1 MLRRRLSFGLAACCI
16 AGFTAFV
23 GSAVAV
29 PSTDIVISEY
39 RTRGP
44 NGGSD
49 EFIELRNKSS
59 SPVDISGWRVN
70 ASNAAGTVGTRAT
83 IPAGTVLAAG
93 CAYLLTNTS
102 TSGGPY
108 SGPTP
113 GDQTYST
120 GITDD
125 GGIGVLRA
133 APDTTIVDQVGQSTG
148 SAYKEGTPL
157 APTPSNLNQSY
168 ERTGKTQDTDNNS
181 ADFTYQTTAE
191 PENRASACAGP
202 PGDAA
207 PSVASTTPP
216 NNATNIPTSSDISIT
231 FSEPVSVSAATF
243 SIDCAAS
250 GDHAFALS
258 GGPTTYTLNPT
269 ADFAQ
274 GETCTVVTDAEGVSD
289 ADTNDPPDN
298 MAGDHS
304 FSFSTTPIGGLRIR
318 DLQGAS
324 HVSPFDGRFVAG
336 VPGVVTAVA
345 GNGFYYQDPSP
356 DGSVATSEAIFV
368 FTSSA
373 PTVVVGETVLVG
385 GQVQEFRPG
394 CFPSCDPLSGGFDN
408 LSTTEIVS
416 PAVTVTGTA
425 ALPPATI
432 IGLFGRIPPTT
443 VIDNDATGNVETSGS
458 FDPTTDGIDFY
469 ESLEAMHVRL
479 NAAIAVGPTN
489 DFGEIPV
496 LGDLGVLAS
505 IRTFRAGIVIRP
517 NDFNPERVHLDDALT
532 PGTPLMKVRDIFRG
546 PLVGVMDYSFGNF
559 KFLPKS
565 WPDVFS
571 GGLQREQT
579 SSQSQR
585 ELAVATFNVENLDPL
600 DPAAKF
606 AALAGLIV
614 NNLRSPDLI
623 ALEEVQDNNGPVNDA
638 VTDASLTY
646 SALIAAIQAAGGPT
660 YQFRQVDPVDDQ
672 DGGEPGGNIRVGFLF
687 RTDRGLSFVDRPGGT
702 PSTPNAVDAGPGGD
716 PQLRFSPGRI
726 DPANA
731 AFVASRKPLAGEFRF
746 RGETLFVIANHFNSK
761 GGDDPLF
768 GRFQPP
774 VRITEVQ
781 RHQQAQ
787 VVNDFVDDIL
797 ALDRRAN
804 VVVLGDLNDF
814 EFSETLEIVK
824 GGVLRNLVDFLPKP
838 ERYTYVFEGNSQVL
852 DHILVSG
859 ALFGGHEFDVVHVNA
874 EFPDQQSDHD
884 PSVARLELGDDD

>member
-1 MLRRRLSFGLAACCI
+1 MLRRRLSFGLAACLI
-16 AGFTAFV
+16 VALSTLA

-44 NGGSD
+44 NGGND

-70 ASNAAGTVGTRAT
+70 GSNSAGTVGTRAT
-83 IPAGTVLAAG
+83 IPSGTVLGAG
-93 CAYLLTNTS
+93 CPYLLTNSS

-108 SGPTP
+108 SGSAP
-113 GDQTYST
+113 GNQTYTT

-125 GGIGVLRA
+125 GGIAVLR
-133 APDTTIVDQVGQSTG
+133 PDASIVDQVGQSAG
-148 SAYKEGTPL
+148 SAYKEGTTL

-168 ERTGKTQDTDNNS
+168 ERVLKTQDTDNNA
-181 ADFTYQTTAE
+181 ADFAYRTPAE
-191 PENRASACAGP
+191 PENTGPCGGP
-202 PGDAA
+202 PADTA
-207 PSVASTTPP
+207 PSVASTMPS
-216 NNATNIPTSSDISIT
+216 NNASNVATNADVSIT
-231 FSEPVSVSAATF
+231 FSEAVSVSEGTF

-258 GGPTTYTLNPT
+258 GGPTTYTLNPSP
-269 ADFAQ
+269 DFAP
-274 GETCTVVTDAEGVSD
+274 GESCTVVTAAGGVSD

-298 MAGDHS
+298 MAADHS
-304 FSFSTTPIGGLRIR
+304 FSFSTTPIGGLRIH
-318 DLQGAS
+318 DLQGSS
-324 HVSPFDGRFVAG
+324 HLSPFDGRFVAG

-373 PTVVVGETVLVG
+373 PAVAVGESVLVG

-394 CFPSCDPLSGGFDN
+394 CFPSCDPTAGGFDN

-416 PAVTVTGTA
+416 PDVTVAGTGQ
-425 ALPPATI
+425 LPPATI

-443 VIDNDATGNVETSGS
+443 VIDNDATGNVETTGS

-469 ESLEAMHVRL
+469 ESLEAMLVRL

-496 LGDLGVLAS
+496 LGDLGLLAS
-505 IRTFRAGIVIRP
+505 IRTNRAGIVIRE
-517 NDFNPERVHLDDALT
+517 NDFNPERVQLDDALT
-532 PGTPLMKVRDIFRG
+532 PGTPSMKVRDIFRA
-546 PLVGVMDYSFGNF
+546 PLIGVMDYSFGNF
-559 KFLPKS
+559 KFLPKA
-565 WPDVFS
+565 WPATLS

-579 SSQSQR
+579 SPQRQR

-600 DPAAKF
+600 DPPAKV
-606 AALAGLIV
+606 AALAALIV
-614 NNLRSPDLI
+614 NNLKSPDLI
-623 ALEEVQDNNGPVNDA
+623 ALEEIQDNNGPANDA
-638 VTDASLTY
+638 ITDASLTY
-646 SALIAAIQAAGGPT
+646 AALIAAIQAAGGPT
-660 YQFRQVDPVDDQ
+660 YQFRQIDPVDDQ

-687 RTDRGLSFVDRPGGT
+687 RIDRGLSFVDRPGGT
-702 PSTPNAVDAGPGGD
+702 PTTPNAVDAGPGGD

-726 DPANA
+726 DPANP
-731 AFVASRKPLAGEFRF
+731 AFTGSRKPLAGEFRF
-746 RGETLFVIANHFNSK
+746 RGETVFVIANHFNSK

-774 VRITEVQ
+774 VRVTEVQ

-787 VVNDFVDDIL
+787 IVNDFVDDIL

-814 EFSETLEIVK
+814 EFSESLDIVR
-824 GGVLRNLVDFLPKP
+824 GGVLRNLVDTLPKP
-838 ERYTYVFEGNSQVL
+838 ERYTFVFEGNSQVL

-859 ALFGGHEFDVVHVNA
+859 ALFGSHEFDVVHVNA

-884 PSVARLELGDDD
+884 PSVARLRLGDDDD